1 MPSPAITQSLSTL
14 LPTLSNPPPRLLNR
28 AESLLALSRQRA
40 ARLKREEEIAR
51 AYAYCEIVCDWLRA
65 QLRLPPTKK
74 GAAPSPKA
82 LQL

>member
-40 ARLKREEEIAR
+40 ARLKPEEEIAR

-65 QLRLPPTKK
+65 SL
-74 GAAPSPKA
+74 
-82 LQL
+82 